1 MQAVPVPGLFRGLEA
16 LIPLNSMKIQQV
28 VSLLEGNLDIRFFM
42 NSLKFRFHSYKKNF
56 LIRILCLE

>member
-42 NSLKFRFHSYKKNF
+42 NSLKFRFHSYKKIF